1 MADVLPQVTSVM
13 VDILDELGEPELAAA
28 LPDQRFHGRCRC
40 RPDCRFALTA
50 PPGSSGTYMLWLE
63 SADETLGEA
72 DLDPD
77 CSMVTAFNIDHV
89 TLGLPPDWLDT
100 ADAAVL
106 P

>member
-1 MADVLPQVTSVM
+1 
-13 VDILDELGEPELAAA
+13 
-28 LPDQRFHGRCRC
+28 
-40 RPDCRFALTA
+40 
-50 PPGSSGTYMLWLE
+50 MLWLE

-72 DLDPD
+72 DLDPE

-89 TLGLPPDWLDT
+89 TLGLPSDWLDT